1 MTDLLQEFCDS
12 RGLALRVDR
21 GGGLIRGIKVLGL
34 VSRNSR
40 EYLPDALGR
49 AAKLYEG
56 AKVNVNHPKGHP
68 LAPRDYQERIGVIR
82 NVEHRPGH
90 GLFAD
95 FHFNP
100 KHYLSEQLIWDAE
113 HAPEN
118 VGFSHNV
125 QARTSRRGETTLVEE
140 ILHVHSVDLVADP
153 ATTRGLFESSTS
165 PLPRPLGEGRG
176 EGAEAPG
183 ATAGR
188 APSAADGRSS
198 DSASFAGS
206 VPSET
211 FAEQS
216 SSLAAEI
223 HPQEDTDEI
232 SHLRFELDGLKAKQA
247 ADQRRAAIAAILA
260 EYHLPAPDATD
271 PTAKAIVSETFL
283 QSLLAAPDE
292 PSLRQLVEDRARL
305 VTSAKAWEAASKPS
319 HRQPTSRDQTALD
332 AARVHDAKSF
342 ARAITT

>member
-12 RGLALRVDR
+12 RAVSLRVDR
-21 GGGLIRGIKVLGL
+21 GGGVIRGIKVLGL

-40 EYLPDALGR
+40 EYLPDALSR
-49 AAKLYEG
+49 AATLYEG
-56 AKVNVNHPKGHP
+56 AKVNVNHPKSHP

-82 NVEHRPGH
+82 SVEHRPGQ

-165 PLPRPLGEGRG
+165 SPPLPLGEGRG
-176 EGAEAPG
+176 EGAVE
-183 ATAGR
+183 TAVESHS
-188 APSAADGRSS
+188 P
-198 DSASFAGS
+198 
-206 VPSET
+206 
-211 FAEQS
+211 EQ
-216 SSLAAEI
+216 
-223 HPQEDTDEI
+223 TDEI
-232 SHLRFELDGLKAKQA
+232 SRLRLELDGLKAKQS
-247 ADQRRAAIAAILA
+247 ADERRTAIAALLA
-260 EYHLPAPDATD
+260 EHHLPAPDATD
-271 PTAKAIVSETFL
+271 PNAKAIVSETFL
-283 QSLLAAPDE
+283 QSLLAAPNE
-292 PSLRQLVEDRARL
+292 SSMRRLVEDRARL
-305 VTSAKAWEAASKPS
+305 VTSAKAWEAASKPA
-319 HRQPTSRDQTALD
+319 HHQPISRDQTSFVSSSAL
-332 AARVHDAKSF
+332 DAKSF
-342 ARAITT
+342 ARAITA

>member
-40 EYLPDALGR
+40 EYLPDALER

-82 NVEHRPGH
+82 NVENRPGQ

-153 ATTRGLFESSTS
+153 ATTRGLFESSGDV
-165 PLPRPLGEGRG
+165 LPADSTELL
-176 EGAEAPG
+176 G
-183 ATAGR
+183 ATG
-188 APSAADGRSS
+188 
-198 DSASFAGS
+198 SASD
-206 VPSET
+206 
-211 FAEQS
+211 EQPRDP
-216 SSLAAEI
+216 ANC
-223 HPQEDTDEI
+223 QEQDEV
-232 SHLRFELDGLKAKQA
+232 SHLRLELDGLKAKQA
-247 ADQRRAAIAAILA
+247 ADERRTAIAALLS

-283 QSLLAAPDE
+283 QSLLSAPDDS
-292 PSLRQLVEDRARL
+292 SLRRLVEDRARL
-305 VTSAKAWEAASKPS
+305 ITSAIAWQPATKPA
-319 HRQPTSRDQTALD
+319 HRQPTSRDQTTLD
-332 AARVHDAKSF
+332 AARPQDAKSF
-342 ARAITT
+342 ARAITA

>member
-21 GGGLIRGIKVLGL
+21 GGGLIRGIKVLGFH
-34 VSRNSR
+34 SRNRR
-40 EYLPDALGR
+40 EYLPDALSR
-49 AAKLYEG
+49 AAGLYEG

-68 LAPRDYQERIGVIR
+68 LTPRDYQERIGVIR
-82 NVEHRPGH
+82 NVEHRPGQ

-153 ATTRGLFESSTS
+153 ATTRGLFESS
-165 PLPRPLGEGRG
+165 
-176 EGAEAPG
+176 GAGFQPASGAGFQPASESASG
-183 ATAGR
+183 ATADLL
-188 APSAADGRSS
+188 S
-198 DSASFAGS
+198 SASSGATGFAS
-206 VPSET
+206 VEQPSDPAET
-211 FAEQS
+211 
-216 SSLAAEI
+216 
-223 HPQEDTDEI
+223 HCQEHTDEV
-232 SHLRFELDGLKAKQA
+232 SRLRLELDGLKAKQA
-247 ADQRRAAIAAILA
+247 ADYRRVAVVALLA

-271 PTAKAIVSETFL
+271 RTAKAIVSETFL

-292 PSLRQLVEDRARL
+292 PAMRRLVEDRARL
-305 VTSAKAWEAASKPS
+305 VTSAKAWEIAGKPA
-319 HRQPTSRDQTALD
+319 HRQPTSRDQTSFVPPPAL
-332 AARVHDAKSF
+332 DAKSF
-342 ARAITT
+342 ARAITV